1 NIAQRLRGAM
11 NNGDGKG
18 QDSSA
23 QELHAVL
30 ESLLAGAREAK
41 QKLADQEEKIALLE
55 ELSTTDELTQV
66 LNRRGLEQE
75 FRNVLGRADRLGEEG
90 VLIYVDLDEF
100 KPVNDKF
107 GHAAGDEVL
116 RSVARTL
123 YDSVRTTDSVAR
135 MGGDEF
141 CVLLVNTN
149 RHNGLTRAEQ
159 LDHELNELS
168 VVWEGKQ
175 IHVGATFGVQAFGKG
190 DTAQQIIES
199 ADSSMYR
206 IKQVKGQNRAAGRAR

>member
-1 NIAQRLRGAM
+1 
-11 NNGDGKG
+11 
-18 QDSSA
+18 
-23 QELHAVL
+23 
-30 ESLLAGAREAK
+30 
-41 QKLADQEEKIALLE
+41 
-55 ELSTTDELTQV
+55 
-66 LNRRGLEQE
+66 
-75 FRNVLGRADRLGEEG
+75 
-90 VLIYVDLDEF
+90 
-100 KPVNDKF
+100 
-107 GHAAGDEVL
+107 
-116 RSVARTL
+116 
-123 YDSVRTTDSVAR
+123 